1 MASTVCR
8 RLLSNKNSQSDAFM
22 VALRMFVVSYLFLVT
37 SVIVLKFFIKI
48 SFKKIVKIVT
58 KKFLVSKIMIIG
70 LKC

>member
-37 SVIVLKFFIKI
+37 SVIVLTFFIKI
-48 SFKKIVKIVT
+48 SFTKIVKIAT
-58 KKFLVSKIMIIG
+58 KNFWSQKS
-70 LKC
+70 

>member
-37 SVIVLKFFIKI
+37 SVIVLTFFIKI
-48 SFKKIVKIVT
+48 SFKKIVT